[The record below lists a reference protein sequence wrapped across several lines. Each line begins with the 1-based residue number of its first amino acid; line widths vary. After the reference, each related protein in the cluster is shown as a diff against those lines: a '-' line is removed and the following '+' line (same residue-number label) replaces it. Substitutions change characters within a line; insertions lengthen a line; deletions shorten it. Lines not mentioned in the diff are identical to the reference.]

1 MTENDKQDQ
10 AARGTAGFLLEMGML
25 KRAKRSGWWIAGVKD
40 PETIAEHSFRVA
52 LIGSVLAMMEGAD
65 PARTALLGLWHDT
78 QETRVG
84 DIPHIGRRYLQAA
97 SNQTVTEDQ
106 LSAAHPAV
114 RDGARRIVE
123 EYENGD
129 SLEVVC
135 AHDADKLECLIQA
148 VEYREQGCGNVQLW
162 IDSSL
167 AKLKTASA
175 QALAEAAL
183 SMTSVE
189 WQQTY
194 LR

>member
-1 MTENDKQDQ
+1 MADDEQQHVK
-10 AARGTAGFLLEMGML
+10 GTAGFLLEMGML

-65 PARTALLGLWHDT
+65 PAKTALMGLWHDT

-84 DIPHIGRRYLQAA
+84 DIPHIGRRYLDAA
-97 SNQTVTEDQ
+97 ENERVTEDQ
-106 LSAAHPAV
+106 VSAAHPAV
-114 RDGARRIVE
+114 RAGARRIVE

-148 VEYREQGCGNVQLW
+148 VEYREQGYVNVEGW
-162 IDSSL
+162 IETSR
-167 AKLKTASA
+167 ANLKTASA

-183 SMTSVE
+183 TMSSVE
-189 WQQTY
+189 WQRTY

>member
-1 MTENDKQDQ
+1 MADTEQEQTK
-10 AARGTAGFLLEMGML
+10 GTTGFLLEMGML
-25 KRAKRSGWWIAGVKD
+25 KRAKRTGWWIAGVKD

-78 QETRVG
+78 QETRVS
-84 DIPHIGRRYLQAA
+84 DIPHIGRRYLEAA
-97 SNQTVTEDQ
+97 GNEKVTADQ
-106 LSAAHPAV
+106 VSAAHPAV
-114 RDGARRIVE
+114 RAGAQQIVE

-129 SLEVVC
+129 SPEVIC
-135 AHDADKLECLIQA
+135 AHDADKLECLLQA
-148 VEYREQGCGNVQLW
+148 VEYREQGCSNVQPW

-175 QALAEAAL
+175 QSLADAAL
-183 SMTSVE
+183 SMTSIE

-194 LR
+194 LPR

>member
-1 MTENDKQDQ
+1 MADTEQGQ
-10 AARGTAGFLLEMGML
+10 AKGTAGFLLEMGML
-25 KRAKRSGWWIAGVKD
+25 KRAKRTGWWIAGIKD

-84 DIPHIGRRYLQAA
+84 DIPHIGRRYLDAA
-97 SNQTVTEDQ
+97 GNEKVTADQ
-106 LSAAHPAV
+106 VSAAHPAV
-114 RDGARRIVE
+114 KAGAQRIVA
-123 EYENGD
+123 EYESCD
-129 SLEVVC
+129 SLEAVC

-148 VEYREQGCGNVQLW
+148 VEYREQGYSNIQPW

-167 AKLKTASA
+167 SNLKTASA

-183 SMTSVE
+183 DMTSIE
-189 WQQTY
+189 WQKTY
-194 LR
+194 LP